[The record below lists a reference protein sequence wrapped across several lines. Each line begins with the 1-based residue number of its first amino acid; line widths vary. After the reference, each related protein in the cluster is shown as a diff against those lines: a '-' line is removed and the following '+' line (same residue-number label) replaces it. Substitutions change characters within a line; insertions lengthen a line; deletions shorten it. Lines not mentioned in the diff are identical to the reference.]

1 MIEFKK
7 FMVFLVITILLLSGF
22 FILMDYQSVNHNNT
36 KQNPNSS
43 IIIFQENNIPY
54 EELTF
59 NNTTILL
66 NLNTFRIVN
75 STTQNG
81 IVEPYTTYTLS
92 YETFYFYTSS
102 NIGTLPCISGIT
114 NKNGNKISDFYSKIQ
129 FTISGS
135 QNYNFSSTFLLPL
148 SNSGGVTSLTV
159 NLNSS
164 IGVKLNKGMSY
175 SITTNSYYYFSGS
188 NTYGVQSNYYV
199 SPQTVSDILNLTY
212 STITFTFTNV
222 HNYFTLTI
230 NNQLANGNITISNT
244 SGYDNSYKLS
254 LSGSLVLEI
263 QNGTYSYSFSY
274 MVNGTKEYQN
284 KSFNITGLNK
294 QITITLNPNSTQL
307 YVLTILF
314 ISLNILLILSA
325 IYIFKIYY
333 ALIPIQALFFIV
345 GYYLS
350 IDYYQFYFISL
361 LILVIAL
368 EFGTTVM
375 KKVGD

>member
-22 FILMDYQSVNHNNT
+22 FILMDYQTISHSHT

-43 IIIFQENNIPY
+43 IVIFQENNIPY

-66 NLNTFRIVN
+66 NLNTFKIVH
-75 STTQNG
+75 STTQNN
-81 IVEPYTTYTLS
+81 IVQPYTSYIVS
-92 YETFYFYTSS
+92 YEDFYFYTSA
-102 NIGTLPCISGIT
+102 NVGTLPCISGHT
-114 NKNGNKISDFYSKIQ
+114 NKDGNKISDFYSKVQ

-135 QNYNFSSTFLLPL
+135 KNYNFTSTFLLPL
-148 SNSGGVTSLTV
+148 SNSGGVTGVQVT
-159 NLNSS
+159 LNSS
-164 IGVKLNKGMSY
+164 TGVILNKGMSY
-175 SITTNSYYYFSGS
+175 SITSNSYYYFSGS

-212 STITFTFTNV
+212 STIAFTFSNI

-244 SGYDNSYKLS
+244 TGYDNSYKLS

-274 MVNGTKEYQN
+274 MSNGTKEYQN

-333 ALIPIQALFFIV
+333 APIHSFDI
-345 GYYLS
+345 
-350 IDYYQFYFISL
+350 
-361 LILVIAL
+361 
-368 EFGTTVM
+368 
-375 KKVGD
+375 